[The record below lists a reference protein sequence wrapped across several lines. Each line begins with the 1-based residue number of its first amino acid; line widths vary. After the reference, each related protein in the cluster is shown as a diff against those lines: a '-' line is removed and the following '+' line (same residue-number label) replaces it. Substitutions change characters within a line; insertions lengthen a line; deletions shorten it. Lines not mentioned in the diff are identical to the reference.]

1 VRLDAADFYYNFR
14 FGGDHMIEGL
24 RIWLLGVIAAAFV
37 TAILDGLLP
46 KTAAGTIGKV
56 AGGLILLLAL
66 LRPVG
71 GVEAG
76 RLSGLYDG
84 YASEIDKQIEVY
96 RHSNQ
101 TEMAEIIEQ
110 ETAAY
115 ISKKQ
120 RHTVCVVRYR
130 WRPDYRTVYLC
141 PVRSDCIRKKTASF
155 PNGSSGNW
163 GSLRRN
169 KRGR

>member
-1 VRLDAADFYYNFR
+1 
-14 FGGDHMIEGL
+14 MIEGL

-37 TAILDGLLP
+37 TAILGGLLP

-56 AGGLILLLAL
+56 AGGLIVLLAL

-84 YASEIDKQIEVY
+84 YASEIDKQIEAY

-115 ISKKQ
+115 ISKKAEAYG
-120 RHTVCVVRYR
+120 VRCQVQVETSLQ
-130 WRPDYRTVYLC
+130 DGV
-141 PVRSDCIRKKTASF
+141 PVPCAVRLYTQKNSELSQWIERELGIASAEQT
-155 PNGSSGNW
+155 W
-163 GSLRRN
+163 EVAE
-169 KRGR
+169 

>member
-1 VRLDAADFYYNFR
+1 
-14 FGGDHMIEGL
+14 MIEDL
-24 RIWLLGVIAAAFV
+24 RIWLLGVIAAAFA
-37 TAILDGLLP
+37 TAILGGSLP

-71 GVEAG
+71 GVEVD

-84 YASEIDKQIEVY
+84 YASEIDKQIEAY
-96 RHSNQ
+96 RQSNQ

-115 ISKKQ
+115 ISKKAEAYG
-120 RHTVCVVRYR
+120 VRCQVQVE
-130 WRPDYRTVYLC
+130 T
-141 PVRSDCIRKKTASF
+141 
-155 PNGSSGNW
+155 
-163 GSLRRN
+163 SLRDGVPVPCAVRLYTQKN
-169 KRGR
+169 SELSQWIERELGIASAEQTWEVAE